1 MKGLKPIRMARGY
14 TQVVLATKLNVSQ
27 STVAEWESGAIFP
40 SGSKVPEIAD
50 ALECSIDA
58 RYGREAVRSGGEERQ
73 LRGE

>member
-27 STVAEWESGAIFP
+27 STVAEWESGATFP

-50 ALECSIDA
+50 ALECTIDA
-58 RYGREAVRSGGEERQ
+58 LYGREPPGAEEKDAR
-73 LRGE
+73 